1 MKISTSMEI
10 TNTRASDAPA
20 KTESP
25 RPYLMVISGTRPGEL
40 HTLSRERTIVGRSP
54 DANVRLR
61 DDGVSREHAEL
72 RVAGGR
78 VTVKDL
84 GSTNG
89 TFVNGMRIEDREL
102 RDGDQLTVGEATL
115 LLFTHS
121 EGLEAGYQRG
131 RFQAV
136 LRDPATRALR
146 REVFLERLREEI
158 SFARRRATSLAL
170 LMWEPDAL
178 DARVGK
184 AAREG
189 GVAKIAL
196 AVQDLLRDVDV
207 LGVLGPGRLVIACP
221 GLDVSGA
228 RALATRVRSAVASSS
243 VEQDANAHRSLRAS
257 IGIAA
262 YEPGH
267 DESHEPAT
275 LLDAAARALDAARSL
290 GGDRVEVELP
300 TRGHA

>member
-10 TNTRASDAPA
+10 TNTRASDPPA
-20 KTESP
+20 KTEAA
-25 RPYLMVISGTRPGEL
+25 RPYLMVISGARPGEL

-54 DANVRLR
+54 DAAVRLR
-61 DDGVSREHAEL
+61 DDGISREHAAL
-72 RVAGGR
+72 CVAGGR

-89 TFVNGMRIEDREL
+89 TFVNGVRIQEREL

-158 SFARRRATSLAL
+158 SFARRRATPLSL

-189 GVAKIAL
+189 GISNIAL
-196 AVQDLLRDVDV
+196 AVQGLLRDVDV
-207 LGVLGPGRLVIACP
+207 LGVLGPGRLAIACP
-221 GLDVSGA
+221 GLDVTGA
-228 RALATRVRSAVASSS
+228 RALAIRVRSAVGAAGL
-243 VEQDANAHRSLRAS
+243 EQEAGAHRPLRAS

-262 YEPGH
+262 HDPGN
-267 DESHEPAT
+267 EASHAPAT
-275 LLDAAARALDAARSL
+275 LLEAAARALDAARAL

-300 TRGHA
+300 AHGQA

>member
-1 MKISTSMEI
+1 
-10 TNTRASDAPA
+10 
-20 KTESP
+20 
-25 RPYLMVISGTRPGEL
+25 MVISGLRPGEL
-40 HTLSRERTIVGRSP
+40 HTLARERTIVGRSP
-54 DANVRLR
+54 DATVRLK
-61 DDGVSREHAEL
+61 DEGISREHAE
-72 RVAGGR
+72 VCVDGGR
-78 VTVKDL
+78 VIVKDL

-89 TFVNGMRIEDREL
+89 TFVNGVRVEEREL
-102 RDGDQLTVGEATL
+102 RDGDQLTIGEATL

-158 SFARRRATSLAL
+158 SFARRRATPLAL

-189 GVAKIAL
+189 GVSKIAL
-196 AVQDLLRDVDV
+196 AVQGLLRDVDV

-228 RALATRVRSAVASSS
+228 RELAARVRSAVAAASPAL
-243 VEQDANAHRSLRAS
+243 EGMAQRALRAS

-262 YEPGH
+262 HEPGN
-267 DESHEPAT
+267 DASHAPAT
-275 LLDAAARALDAARSL
+275 LLDAAARALDAARAL

-300 TRGHA
+300 PRGHA